1 LLQIAAMPIILAL
14 CEILGSEV
22 WANDHRA
29 AALATVALNSGS
41 GGATTLQPVNV
52 EFP

>member
-1 LLQIAAMPIILAL
+1 MPIILAL